1 MVVIISGATSGI
13 GKALAE
19 RYRADG
25 YTVCNLSRSCETEGD
40 NYKCD
45 VTDEEKVTA
54 TVDEIAAKYG
64 RIDVVINNAGS
75 GISGATE
82 LIPTKEIKKAMDVS
96 YYGALYLTRAC
107 LKYMKRGGRIIFMS
121 SISGITAIPFRSV
134 YCSAKAAELM
144 LGEALRMELSQAG
157 IKVISF
163 CPGEIKTNFSRNK
176 YAGVE
181 SNARYGKRV
190 ENALK
195 KVSDRESH
203 RMPLD
208 KISAKIYKKCVKG
221 RKAVYVIGGI
231 YKILYLG
238 YKILPTT
245 TYLKL
250 TDRLLGGRE
259 KKSDISGES
268 AGGNVGNN
276 SGAKGE

>member
-25 YTVCNLSRSCETEGD
+25 HTVCNLSRSCENGGD
-40 NYKCD
+40 DYKCD
-45 VTDEEKVTA
+45 VTDEARVNEAVE
-54 TVDEIAAKYG
+54 EIAAKYG
-64 RIDVVINNAGS
+64 QIDIVINNAGS

-82 LIPTKEIKKAMDVS
+82 LVPTEQIKKAMDVS
-96 YYGALYLTRAC
+96 YFGSLYLTRAC
-107 LKYMKRGGRIIFMS
+107 LKHMGKGGRIIFMS

-144 LGEALRMELSQAG
+144 LGEALRMELSQTG

-163 CPGEIKTNFSRNK
+163 CPGEIKTNFSANK
-176 YAGVE
+176 YADVQTNE
-181 SNARYGKRV
+181 RYGKRV

-195 KVSDRESH
+195 KVSDREEH
-203 RMPLD
+203 RMSLD
-208 KISAKIYKKCVKG
+208 KISKKIYKKCVKG
-221 RKAVYVIGGI
+221 RKAMYVIGGI

-238 YKILPTT
+238 YKLLPTT

-250 TDRLLGGRE
+250 TDKLLGGRE
-259 KKSDISGES
+259 KK
-268 AGGNVGNN
+268 
-276 SGAKGE
+276 